1 MKSIVLNITGMTCE
15 GCVEHVSRRLQA
27 VPGVKHVQVDLTNRV
42 ATVSLDEEKCAT
54 ADLTAAVRSAGY
66 QVSGFKTAA
75 VE

>member
-1 MKSIVLNITGMTCE
+1 MKNVILNITGMTCE

-27 VPGVKHVQVDLTNRV
+27 VPGVQTVEVDLTSQS
-42 ATVSLDEEKCAT
+42 ATIAVDEEECAT

-66 QVSGFKTAA
+66 QVNGFKTAA